1 MRVRSRAFDSCQTG
15 QYTGSMELERRVTTR
30 ELLRNF
36 RKYKELLQ
44 SGKIHVVHI
53 KLDDDQE
60 LELSAQRGNG
70 ARIMQKIRALKRPIR
85 ITRDPEL
92 FNGFIRPLPR
102 R

>member
-1 MRVRSRAFDSCQTG
+1 MNPEPRI
-15 QYTGSMELERRVTTR
+15 TTR

-60 LELSAQRGNG
+60 LELSSKKGNG
-70 ARIMQKIRALKRPIR
+70 ALIMQKIRALKRPIH
-85 ITRDPEL
+85 IKRDPKL
-92 FNGFIRPLPR
+92 FDSLFRTLPR
-102 R
+102 S